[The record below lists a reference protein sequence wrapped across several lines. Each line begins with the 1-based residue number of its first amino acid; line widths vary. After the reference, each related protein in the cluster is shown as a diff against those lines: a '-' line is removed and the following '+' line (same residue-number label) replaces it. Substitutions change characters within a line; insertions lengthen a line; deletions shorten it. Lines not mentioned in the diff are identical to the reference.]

1 MDYLKSQ
8 IETGDPVRTKRALQE
23 TCKYYRNGFRV
34 HPSRLAGFEQSVVGL
49 LYTQTK
55 DEKVRRWA
63 LNTLARL
70 GREPQCMQAV
80 MHTLQQY
87 QDEPQTSAAAI
98 AAIFRM
104 SRKAATILKKLS
116 FDEQMVT
123 LAALQH
129 VDENNLDMSSF
140 PIKVDQASPDLLK
153 LALVVVGLDRAPPN
167 MLHPKYSNG
176 ELVKAL
182 GGHHDSIV
190 AQYTVWAITENPSLS
205 LNDLGVDVQLVE
217 QQPENVRGWIYRLIA
232 MKAEDAERN
241 FEFVELG
248 SRDPSAEARLGLAM
262 GIRETAYFDGLEG
275 VILDW
280 FLNEAEIEIR
290 QCLMEH
296 MIKQSS
302 ECASYE
308 QMVLDI
314 YEKEP
319 VGSAMRERMQVVA
332 AGTRMYS
339 KLRSAVAPDLFDKGV
354 SNVTNNT
361 TYNISGGVQGGAV
374 SIGGDATN
382 LGNARFDNET
392 TIRIQTELSKLER
405 DLHEFSLDDQIKTK
419 LMDVVQIAK
428 AEPTL
433 ANVKSVTT
441 RIREAGEVVLAGT
454 TIWEIGSLIAKLAGF

>member
-1 MDYLKSQ
+1 
-8 IETGDPVRTKRALQE
+8 
-23 TCKYYRNGFRV
+23 
-34 HPSRLAGFEQSVVGL
+34 
-49 LYTQTK
+49 
-55 DEKVRRWA
+55 
-63 LNTLARL
+63 
-70 GREPQCMQAV
+70 
-80 MHTLQQY
+80 
-87 QDEPQTSAAAI
+87 
-98 AAIFRM
+98 
-104 SRKAATILKKLS
+104 
-116 FDEQMVT
+116 
-123 LAALQH
+123 
-129 VDENNLDMSSF
+129 
-140 PIKVDQASPDLLK
+140 
-153 LALVVVGLDRAPPN
+153 
-167 MLHPKYSNG
+167 
-176 ELVKAL
+176 
-182 GGHHDSIV
+182 
-190 AQYTVWAITENPSLS
+190 
-205 LNDLGVDVQLVE
+205 
-217 QQPENVRGWIYRLIA
+217 
-232 MKAEDAERN
+232 
-241 FEFVELG
+241 
-248 SRDPSAEARLGLAM
+248 M